1 MNKKT
6 TIISIVVILTLSI
19 IFAVVASNFSKKEDV
34 PEASSTES
42 CTSATESSTEN
53 PSDVVTKPTEATP
66 QFSTAPEGYFDNA
79 LFIGDSRTVG
89 LAEYGGIDGATF
101 FASVGMSVYKIEDE
115 RVSVANVGKITLAE
129 LLNQRQYDSIYIM
142 LGINE
147 LGYNQSTTVKKFTTL
162 IDSIRNKQ
170 PNATIYI
177 EANIHVTKAMSD
189 ESDIYTNAK
198 INEFNSAISKLADGK
213 TIFYIDVNELF
224 DDGQGNLDAK
234 YTFDNTHLFGR
245 YYKNWAEWLS
255 DKVVIK

>member
-6 TIISIVVILTLSI
+6 TIISIVIILTLSI
-19 IFAVVASNFSKKEDV
+19 IFAVVANNFSKKEDI
-34 PEASSTES
+34 PETSSTENS
-42 CTSATESSTEN
+42 TSATELTTEKSSDTVTE
-53 PSDVVTKPTEATP
+53 PSETQP
-66 QFSTAPEGYFDNA
+66 QFATAPEGYFNNA

-101 FASVGMSVYKIEDE
+101 FASVGMNVYKVDDE
-115 RVSVANVGKITLAE
+115 RVSVSNVGKVTLAE
-129 LLNQRQYDSIYIM
+129 LLNHRQYDSIYIM

-147 LGYNQSTTVKKFTTL
+147 LGYNQNTTVKKFTAL
-162 IDSIRNKQ
+162 IDNIRNKQ

-177 EANIHVTKAMSD
+177 EANIHVTKSMSD
-189 ESDIYTNAK
+189 ESDIYTNTK
-198 INEFNSAISKLADGK
+198 IDEFNSAISKLANEE
-213 TIFYIDVNELF
+213 TIFYIDVNEIF

-255 DKVVIK
+255 NKVVIK